1 MWEIN
6 EKVSGKFYLTFFVL
20 VSMLAWEVFIEKT
33 ILQISNILYLLILLT
48 LTSSTHQR
56 ILFGQR

>member
-6 EKVSGKFYLTFFVL
+6 EKVSGKFYLTFSVL

>member
-33 ILQISNILYLLILLT
+33 ILQISNILYLLIL
-48 LTSSTHQR
+48 
-56 ILFGQR
+56 